1 MVTPA
6 LRAGRGRFT
15 PAVFRP
21 RHPARPAAAGPRR
34 TVVLA
39 ALGTLLAVTA
49 LAACGSGSGSGGS
62 AGAPAAAATSYPT
75 AIPAGTKLRVG
86 DQNQLKP
93 SLDLSGESS
102 ATPYTLSWST
112 FASGPLLLEAF
123 RAGAV
128 DVGYV
133 ADTPPVLA
141 AASGQDLAVI
151 ATWHNPP
158 GQLVLATKP
167 GSDIHSVADL
177 KGKKVAITTGTIL
190 QAYLLRSLDAAHLAQ
205 KDVSPVNLAI
215 TDISSALA
223 RGDVDA
229 GVVPEPLASTYLSAN
244 PTAHKVTGADPSPIT
259 QYLITTHKVLADP
272 AKAAALGDFV
282 ARWVKAAGWRDGHTA
297 EFIQKYYVDQQKV
310 PAATAK
316 VLVGTG
322 VPSAFVPIDAT
333 SVGAAQKLA
342 DLFFSSG
349 VLPKKVDI
357 SKVFDARY
365 NAAVKEAQQ

>member
-1 MVTPA
+1 MTPA
-6 LRAGRGRFT
+6 RRAGRGRFEL
-15 PAVFRP
+15 PVSRFR
-21 RHPARPAAAGPRR
+21 RFGRTGSGPRR
-34 TVVLA
+34 TAVLA
-39 ALGTLLAVTA
+39 ALSALLAVTA
-49 LAACGSGSGSGGS
+49 LAACGSGSSSGSGGS
-62 AGAPAAAATSYPT
+62 AGTPAAAVTSYPT
-75 AIPAGTKLRVG
+75 AVPAGTKLRVG

-93 SLDLSGESS
+93 ALDISG
-102 ATPYTLSWST
+102 ADAGTPYALSWST

-141 AASGQDLAVI
+141 AASGQDLAVV
-151 ATWHNPP
+151 AAWHNPP

-177 KGKKVAITTGTIL
+177 KGKKVAIATGTIL
-190 QAYLLRSLDAAHLAQ
+190 QAYLLRSLDTVHLAQ
-205 KDVSPVNLAI
+205 KDVSTVNLAI

-229 GVVPEPLASTYLSAN
+229 GVVPEPLATTYLSAN
-244 PTAHKVTGADPSPIT
+244 PTAHKVTGADASPIV
-259 QYLITTHKVLADP
+259 QYLITTHKVLSDP
-272 AKAAALGDFV
+272 AKQAAIGDFIQ
-282 ARWVKAAGWRDGHTA
+282 RWVKATTWRDGHTD
-297 EFIQKYYVDQQKV
+297 EFMQKYYVDQQKV
-310 PAATAK
+310 PVSTAK

-322 VPSAFVPIDAT
+322 VPSVFVPIDQT
-333 SVGAAQKLA
+333 SVGGAQKLA
-342 DLFFSSG
+342 DLFYSSG

>member
-6 LRAGRGRFT
+6 LRAGRGRFA

-21 RHPARPAAAGPRR
+21 RHPARPAAARPRR
-34 TVVLA
+34 AVVLA
-39 ALGTLLAVTA
+39 ALGAFLAVTA
-49 LAACGSGSGSGGS
+49 LAACGSSSGSSGSGGAS
-62 AGAPAAAATSYPT
+62 AAATSYPT
-75 AIPAGTKLRVG
+75 AIPAGTRLRVG
-86 DQNQLKP
+86 DQSQLKP
-93 SLDLSGESS
+93 ALDLSGQS
-102 ATPYTLSWST
+102 AGTPYALSWST

-177 KGKKVAITTGTIL
+177 KGRKVAITTGTIL

-244 PTAHKVTGADPSPIT
+244 PTAHKVTGADASPVT
-259 QYLITTHKVLADP
+259 QYLITTHKVLSDP

-282 ARWVKAAGWRDGHTA
+282 ARWVKAAGWRDGHTS

-349 VLPKKVDI
+349 VLPRKVDI